1 MKPVSFFA
9 AAVLALAA
17 GPALADAPSANFQ
30 PDWHAA
36 RDAFR
41 DGAKGNFTPT
51 TPDQKLKCAAYWL
64 AWRSEIGTPLVPP
77 VVLRGLD
84 DAMGAAAAKA
94 EIAGLVKGIPQT
106 DANGSALVRAGDE
119 AKTHFVVGAGG
130 DRKAWHDFFA
140 RLGACRLRQGKAG

>member
-1 MKPVSFFA
+1 MKPISFLA
-9 AAVLALAA
+9 AAALALAS
-17 GPALADAPSANFQ
+17 GQALADAPSAYFQ

-41 DGAKGNFTPT
+41 EGAKGNFTPT

-64 AWRSEIGTPLVPP
+64 AWRSEIGGPLVPP

-84 DAMGAAAAKA
+84 DAMGADAAKT
-94 EIAGLVKGIPQT
+94 EIAGLLKGILQT
-106 DANGSALVRAGDE
+106 DANGKALVGAGDE
-119 AKTHFVVGAGG
+119 AKTRFVVGAGG

-140 RLGACRLRQGKAG
+140 RLGACRMPQDKAG